1 VAEVMTLP
9 KKKRKKGLVM
19 RKLFLML
26 AVLLVASTAYAADV
40 TVSCAQVADTN
51 EVIVSYV
58 ASAEANIPRAF
69 ALDIQLDNDE
79 TILSV
84 TPLDPNYWVYPGTY
98 PGGEPIGDPCDS
110 SDTLPGIDTNGVTIE
125 MASLHS
131 PPEVSSP
138 NAPEQ
143 LNDLLSITV
152 SGTCNMSIA
161 GNAARGKVVLYDAT
175 NEDDGRDIVY
185 TGCTINIVTD
195 CLIGGNAGSAEFS
208 DWETWGKP
216 DCWCYQRQCRGDING
231 SKLGPYWVQAA
242 DLATFKA
249 AYFKTNAVLATVP
262 NGICADLNHKPLG
275 PYRVQ
280 AADLTIFKT
289 YYFKAEALVPPCD
302 AAPVITGPYNFW
314 TTP

>member
-1 VAEVMTLP
+1 LLLCWKPNDVAEVMTLP

-84 TPLDPNYWVYPGTY
+84 TPLDPNYWLYPGTY

-138 NAPEQ
+138 NAPDQ
-143 LNDLLSITV
+143 LNDLLRIFV
-152 SGTCNMSIA
+152 SGTCNMSIS

-175 NEDDGRDIVY
+175 NEDDGRDVVY
-185 TGCTINIVTD
+185 TGCTITIPPPG
-195 CLIGGNAGSAEFS
+195 C
-208 DWETWGKP
+208 
-216 DCWCYQRQCRGDING
+216 
-231 SKLGPYWVQAA
+231 
-242 DLATFKA
+242 ATC
-249 AYFKTNAVLATVP
+249 P
-262 NGICADLNHKPLG
+262 GDLNGDSIKKLVDMYMLRGKLITAYNTTGLYEVCKDDPTVGYLWDICG
-275 PYRVQ
+275 DMN
-280 AADLTIFKT
+280 ADNCLK
-289 YYFKAEALVPPCD
+289 LVDMYMLRGQLITCYNSSGLYECPC
-302 AAPVITGPYNFW
+302 P
-314 TTP
+314 